1 MKYVSPEKAEEER
14 LKKLARQKKYEKESR
29 YAAKNKYLEKST
41 KAFCLR
47 FMSESDADVIAKI
60 NSVPN
65 KADYIRKLIRAD
77 LEKDK

>member
-14 LKKLARQKKYEKESR
+14 LKKLARQKKYEKESG
-29 YAAKNKYLEKST
+29 YAAKNKYLEKNT
-41 KAFCLR
+41 KAFCFR

-77 LEKDK
+77 LEKNK